1 MIPYTTCSQGTVVI
15 GTYDESSVPL
25 APLPLTFSTVEPKAL
40 FGAGIS
46 GSGAEAETIL
56 LMKRNRKFYV
66 NVWQA
71 ITSLYA
77 L

>member
-40 FGAGIS
+40 SGAGIS
-46 GSGAEAETIL
+46 GSGAGAEPIL